1 MKKSI
6 LLSTVLLCST
16 IIANQNSDL
25 SEITELQQ
33 GVELLEATYNATV
46 KSYDNI
52 NDYELSIENSITEYM
67 LNCAKDTNNAKN
79 IDNVKQETIRII
91 DLLSAKTSKN
101 EALAITGMMFTLIF
115 TKVMGKLETEFAD
128 QQEIDNLNTG
138 VEEISKFIEDFFISP
153 IQEQQEATE

>member
-33 GVELLEATYNATV
+33 GVELLEATYNAAV

-52 NDYELSIENSITEYM
+52 KEYELNMENSIKEYM
-67 LNCAKDTNNAKN
+67 LNCAKNENNAKN
-79 IDNVKQETIRII
+79 LDNVKKETIKTI
-91 DLLSAKTSKN
+91 DLLASKTSKT
-101 EALAITGMMFTLIF
+101 EAFAITGMMFTLIF
-115 TKVMGKLETEFAD
+115 TKIMETLETEVSD
-128 QQEIDNLNTG
+128 QKEIDNLNIG
-138 VEEISKFIEDFFISP
+138 AEEISKFIEEFFILP
-153 IQEQQEATE
+153 MQEQQEATE